1 MSDELRASLRIVKF
15 ETRYPFIDQ
24 DHPDKGVKEVDYVI
38 TTSVGQA
45 KYTETPM
52 RIADVKR
59 MTNGMWDIVRPH
71 YERWKEGNEL
81 PEDGTPLRSW
91 NGANPNQVEI
101 LIAQRIRTVEDLA
114 MLPDS
119 GLERM
124 GAGMRAVRD
133 AAKRWVAASD
143 TREVASQMATMQA
156 ENEALK
162 QQMADLMA
170 SLNSGED
177 SPRRGP
183 GRPRKDAE
191 VAA

>member
-38 TTSVGQA
+38 VTSVGQA

-124 GAGMRAVRD
+124 GAVRD

-183 GRPRKDAE
+183 GRPRKADAE
-191 VAA
+191 AA